1 MAKKTREVAIGVV
14 IPIVIDIAQTG
25 TKDGQKQITKAKVNV
40 GEYIIKAIIK
50 T

>member
-1 MAKKTREVAIGVV
+1 MAKKEREIAIDVV
-14 IPIVIDIAQTG
+14 IPIVIGIAQTG